1 MFFKLN
7 SFITFTNNIKLS
19 SSGSNRIFSNYVLV
33 VVSISS
39 VLFFLSS
46 FTFFVLN
53 SNKIIDDFKEKIPVV
68 VFLKDEASDVEIS
81 QFEKKLSIDSNIK
94 NFVYTS
100 KNDAAVKFSSDI
112 GENFVDFLGY
122 NPLLNSFDIY
132 FYSERVESLFINE
145 IVKSFESEEFINE
158 VSYDAPLIFLIN
170 DNFKKAQNWVLYI
183 AIFFIL
189 ISIILINNTIRLSIY
204 SQRMTIKTMQL
215 VGATK
220 FFIKKPF
227 ILTQLKL
234 ALISAIISSL
244 LFVSVVYY
252 LNSNYFEIDLLLIKN
267 SFLISIAIAFI
278 LSFLISI
285 VSTNFITSKFLNS
298 KIDKLY

>member
-1 MFFKLN
+1 MSN
-7 SFITFTNNIKLS
+7 SK
-19 SSGSNRIFSNYVLV
+19 SNRIFSNYLLV
-33 VVSISS
+33 VISISS

-81 QFEKKLSIDSNIK
+81 QFEKKLSIDPNIK

-145 IVKSFESEEFINE
+145 IVKSFESEDFINE

-234 ALISAIISSL
+234 GLISAIISSL

-252 LNSNYFEIDLLLIKN
+252 INSNYFQIDLLLIKN

>member
-1 MFFKLN
+1 MSN
-7 SFITFTNNIKLS
+7 SK
-19 SSGSNRIFSNYVLV
+19 SNRIFSNYLLV
-33 VVSISS
+33 VISISS

-145 IVKSFESEEFINE
+145 IVKSFESEDFINE

-234 ALISAIISSL
+234 GLISAIISSL

-252 LNSNYFEIDLLLIKN
+252 LNLNYFQIDLLLIKN

>member
-1 MFFKLN
+1 M
-7 SFITFTNNIKLS
+7 S
-19 SSGSNRIFSNYVLV
+19 SSRSNRIFSNYVLV

-145 IVKSFESEEFINE
+145 IVKSFESEDFINE

-234 ALISAIISSL
+234 GLISAIISSL
-244 LFVSVVYY
+244 LFVSVAYY

>member
-1 MFFKLN
+1 MSN
-7 SFITFTNNIKLS
+7 SK
-19 SSGSNRIFSNYVLV
+19 SNRIFSNYLLV
-33 VVSISS
+33 VISISS

-145 IVKSFESEEFINE
+145 IVKSFESEDFINE

-170 DNFKKAQNWVLYI
+170 DNFKKVQDWVLYI
-183 AIFFIL
+183 AIFFIF
-189 ISIILINNTIRLSIY
+189 ISIVLINNTIRLSIY

-234 ALISAIISSL
+234 GLISAIISSL

>member
-1 MFFKLN
+1 MSN
-7 SFITFTNNIKLS
+7 SK
-19 SSGSNRIFSNYVLV
+19 SNRIFSNYLLV
-33 VVSISS
+33 VISISS

-68 VFLKDEASDVEIS
+68 VFLNDEASDVEVS

-94 NFVYTS
+94 KFVYTS
-100 KNDAAVKFSSDI
+100 KDDAAVKFSSDI

-145 IVKSFESEEFINE
+145 IVKSFESEDFINE

-234 ALISAIISSL
+234 GLISAIISSL

-252 LNSNYFEIDLLLIKN
+252 INSNYFQIDLLLIKN

-285 VSTNFITSKFLNS
+285 ISTNFITSKFLNS

>member
-1 MFFKLN
+1 MSN
-7 SFITFTNNIKLS
+7 SK
-19 SSGSNRIFSNYVLV
+19 SNRIFSNYLLV
-33 VVSISS
+33 VISISS

-81 QFEKKLSIDSNIK
+81 QFEKKLSIDPNIK

-112 GENFVDFLGY
+112 GENFVYFLGY

-145 IVKSFESEEFINE
+145 IVKSFESEDFINE

-234 ALISAIISSL
+234 GLISAIISSL
-244 LFVSVVYY
+244 LFVSS
-252 LNSNYFEIDLLLIKN
+252 LPPPDIKMKP
-267 SFLISIAIAFI
+267 IAIKKRPI
-278 LSFLISI
+278 IINL
-285 VSTNFITSKFLNS
+285 
-298 KIDKLY
+298 

>member
-1 MFFKLN
+1 MSN
-7 SFITFTNNIKLS
+7 SK
-19 SSGSNRIFSNYVLV
+19 SNRIFSNYLLV
-33 VVSISS
+33 VISISS

-145 IVKSFESEEFINE
+145 IVKSFESEDFINE

-234 ALISAIISSL
+234 GLISAIISSL

-252 LNSNYFEIDLLLIKN
+252 INSNYFQIDLLLIKN

-285 VSTNFITSKFLNS
+285 ISTNFITSKFLNS

>member
-1 MFFKLN
+1 MSK
-7 SFITFTNNIKLS
+7 SK
-19 SSGSNRIFSNYVLV
+19 SNRIFSNYFLV
-33 VVSISS
+33 VISISS

-132 FYSERVESLFINE
+132 FYSEKVESLFINE
-145 IVKSFESEEFINE
+145 IVKSFESEDFINE

-183 AIFFIL
+183 AIFFTL

-234 ALISAIISSL
+234 GLISAIISSL

-252 LNSNYFEIDLLLIKN
+252 LNLNYFQIDLLLIKN

>member
-1 MFFKLN
+1 LSN
-7 SFITFTNNIKLS
+7 SK
-19 SSGSNRIFSNYVLV
+19 SNRIFSNYLLV
-33 VVSISS
+33 VISISS

-68 VFLKDEASDVEIS
+68 VFLNDEASDVEVS

-94 NFVYTS
+94 KFVYTS
-100 KNDAAVKFSSDI
+100 KDDAAVKFSSDI

-132 FYSERVESLFINE
+132 FYSESVESLFINE
-145 IVKSFESEEFINE
+145 IVKSFESEDFINE

-234 ALISAIISSL
+234 GLISAIISSL

-252 LNSNYFEIDLLLIKN
+252 INSNYFQIDLLLIKN

-285 VSTNFITSKFLNS
+285 ISTNFITSKFLNS

>member
-1 MFFKLN
+1 MSN
-7 SFITFTNNIKLS
+7 SK
-19 SSGSNRIFSNYVLV
+19 SNRIFSNYLLV
-33 VVSISS
+33 VISISS

-68 VFLKDEASDVEIS
+68 VFLKDEASDVEVS
-81 QFEKKLSIDSNIK
+81 QFEKKLSIDPNIK

-132 FYSERVESLFINE
+132 FYSESVESLFINE
-145 IVKSFESEEFINE
+145 IVKSFESEDFINE

-170 DNFKKAQNWVLYI
+170 DNFKKVQDWVLYI

-234 ALISAIISSL
+234 GLISAIISSL

-252 LNSNYFEIDLLLIKN
+252 INSNYFQIDLLLIKN

>member
-1 MFFKLN
+1 M
-7 SFITFTNNIKLS
+7 
-19 SSGSNRIFSNYVLV
+19 
-33 VVSISS
+33 
-39 VLFFLSS
+39 
-46 FTFFVLN
+46 N
-53 SNKIIDDFKEKIPVV
+53 SNKIVDDFKEKIPVI
-68 VFLKDEASDVEIS
+68 VFLKDGASDVEVS
-81 QFEKKLSIDSNIK
+81 QFEKKLSIDPNIK
-94 NFVYTS
+94 NFIYTS
-100 KNDAAVKFSSDI
+100 KNDAATKFSYEI
-112 GENFVDFLGY
+112 GENFVEFLGY

-132 FYSERVESLFINE
+132 FYSEKVETLYINE
-145 IVKSFESEEFINE
+145 VVKGFESEDFINE

-170 DNFKKAQNWVLYI
+170 DNFKKVKDWVLYI
-183 AIFFIL
+183 AIFFII

-234 ALISAIISSL
+234 GLISAIISSL
-244 LFVSVVYY
+244 LFVSITYY
-252 LNSNYFEIDLLLIKN
+252 LNSNYFDINLLSIKN
-267 SFLISIAIAFI
+267 SFFISIGIAFI

-285 VSTNFITSKFLNS
+285 ISTNFITSRFLNS

>member
-1 MFFKLN
+1 MSN
-7 SFITFTNNIKLS
+7 SK
-19 SSGSNRIFSNYVLV
+19 SNRIFSNYLLV
-33 VVSISS
+33 VISISS

-81 QFEKKLSIDSNIK
+81 QFEKKLSIDPNIK

-112 GENFVDFLGY
+112 GENFVEFLGY

-145 IVKSFESEEFINE
+145 IVKSFESEDFINE

-170 DNFKKAQNWVLYI
+170 DNFKKVQDWVLYI
-183 AIFFIL
+183 AIFFIF

-234 ALISAIISSL
+234 GLISAIISSL
-244 LFVSVVYY
+244 LFISLVYY

>member
-1 MFFKLN
+1 M
-7 SFITFTNNIKLS
+7 S
-19 SSGSNRIFSNYVLV
+19 SSRSNRIFSNYFLV

-145 IVKSFESEEFINE
+145 IVKSFESEDFINE

-234 ALISAIISSL
+234 GLISAIISSL

>member
-1 MFFKLN
+1 MSN
-7 SFITFTNNIKLS
+7 SK
-19 SSGSNRIFSNYVLV
+19 SNRIFSNYLLV
-33 VVSISS
+33 VISISS

-46 FTFFVLN
+46 FTFFLLN

-68 VFLKDEASDVEIS
+68 VFLNDEASDVEVS

-94 NFVYTS
+94 KFVYTS
-100 KNDAAVKFSSDI
+100 KDDAAVKFSSDI

-145 IVKSFESEEFINE
+145 IVKSFESEDFINE

-183 AIFFIL
+183 AIFFIF
-189 ISIILINNTIRLSIY
+189 ISIVLINNTIRLSIY

-234 ALISAIISSL
+234 GLISAIISSL
-244 LFVSVVYY
+244 LFISLVYY

>member
-1 MFFKLN
+1 MSN
-7 SFITFTNNIKLS
+7 SK
-19 SSGSNRIFSNYVLV
+19 SNRIFSNYFLV
-33 VVSISS
+33 VISISS

-145 IVKSFESEEFINE
+145 IVKSFESEDFINE

-170 DNFKKAQNWVLYI
+170 DNFKKVQDWVLYI

-252 LNSNYFEIDLLLIKN
+252 LNSNYFEIDLLLIKK

>member
-1 MFFKLN
+1 M
-7 SFITFTNNIKLS
+7 S
-19 SSGSNRIFSNYVLV
+19 SSRSNRIFSNYVLV

-68 VFLKDEASDVEIS
+68 VFLEDGASDIEVS
-81 QFEKKLSIDSNIK
+81 QFEKKLSIDPNVK

-100 KNDAAVKFSSDI
+100 KNDAATKFSSEI
-112 GENFVDFLGY
+112 GENFVEFLGY

-132 FYSERVESLFINE
+132 FFSEKVENLYINE
-145 IVKSFESEEFINE
+145 IVKSFESEDFVNE

-170 DNFKKAQNWVLYI
+170 ENFKKIKDWVLYL
-183 AIFFIL
+183 AIFFIFL
-189 ISIILINNTIRLSIY
+189 SIILINNTIRLSVY

-220 FFIKKPF
+220 FFIKRPF
-227 ILTQLKL
+227 ILTQIKL
-234 ALISAIISSL
+234 GLISVIISSL
-244 LFVSVVYY
+244 FFVSTAYY
-252 LNSNYFEIDLLLIKN
+252 LNTNYFEIKLLSIKN
-267 SFLISIAIAFI
+267 SFLISIAVAFI
-278 LSFLISI
+278 LSLLIS
-285 VSTNFITSKFLNS
+285 VLSTNYITSRFLNS

>member
-1 MFFKLN
+1 MSN
-7 SFITFTNNIKLS
+7 SK
-19 SSGSNRIFSNYVLV
+19 SNRIFSNYLLV
-33 VVSISS
+33 VISISS

-145 IVKSFESEEFINE
+145 IVKSFESEDFINE

-234 ALISAIISSL
+234 GLISATISSL
-244 LFVSVVYY
+244 LFVSVAYY

>member
-1 MFFKLN
+1 MSN
-7 SFITFTNNIKLS
+7 SK
-19 SSGSNRIFSNYVLV
+19 SNRIFSNYLLV
-33 VVSISS
+33 VISISS

-68 VFLKDEASDVEIS
+68 VFLNDEASDVEVS

-94 NFVYTS
+94 KFVYTS
-100 KNDAAVKFSSDI
+100 KDDAAVKFSSDI

-132 FYSERVESLFINE
+132 FYSESVESLFINE
-145 IVKSFESEEFINE
+145 IVKSFESEDFINE

-189 ISIILINNTIRLSIY
+189 ISIILINNAIRLSIY

-234 ALISAIISSL
+234 GLISAIISSL

-252 LNSNYFEIDLLLIKN
+252 INSNYFQIDLLLIKN

-285 VSTNFITSKFLNS
+285 ISTNFITSKFLNS

>member
-1 MFFKLN
+1 MSN
-7 SFITFTNNIKLS
+7 SK
-19 SSGSNRIFSNYVLV
+19 SNRIFSNYLLV
-33 VVSISS
+33 VISISS

-145 IVKSFESEEFINE
+145 IVKSFESEDFINE

-170 DNFKKAQNWVLYI
+170 DNFKKVQDWVLYI

>member
-1 MFFKLN
+1 MSN
-7 SFITFTNNIKLS
+7 SK
-19 SSGSNRIFSNYVLV
+19 SNRIFSNYLLV
-33 VVSISS
+33 VISISS

-68 VFLKDEASDVEIS
+68 VFLNDEASDVEVS

-132 FYSERVESLFINE
+132 FYSESVESLFINE
-145 IVKSFESEEFINE
+145 IVKSFESEDFINE

-234 ALISAIISSL
+234 GLISAIISSL
-244 LFVSVVYY
+244 LFISVVYY
-252 LNSNYFEIDLLLIKN
+252 LNSNYFEIDLLLIKK

-278 LSFLISI
+278 LSFLISVI
-285 VSTNFITSKFLNS
+285 STNYITSKFLNS

>member
-1 MFFKLN
+1 MSN
-7 SFITFTNNIKLS
+7 SK
-19 SSGSNRIFSNYVLV
+19 SNRIFSNYLLV
-33 VVSISS
+33 VISISS

-68 VFLKDEASDVEIS
+68 VFLNDEASDVEVS

-94 NFVYTS
+94 KFVYTS
-100 KNDAAVKFSSDI
+100 KDDAAVKFSSDI

-132 FYSERVESLFINE
+132 FYSESVESLFINE
-145 IVKSFESEEFINE
+145 IVKSFESEDFINE

-170 DNFKKAQNWVLYI
+170 DNFKKVQDWVLYI

-234 ALISAIISSL
+234 GLISAIISSL
-244 LFVSVVYY
+244 LFVSVAYY